1 MLKKRVPTN
10 VNISSTNLMLPPQ
23 CSASQTSINSKGST
37 LNLSPNSRMPWK
49 IVLLGEAGVGKTSLV
64 KQFLNH
70 CYSPNYN
77 PTVEDSYWHNIN
89 LPDGLNQCLEILD
102 TSGFYQFPAMKELN
116 VKMGTAFI
124 LVFDLTKYESLQSLI
139 ETRQYIINVKGS
151 ENVPIL
157 LIGNKCDAINYFEPT
172 VVANNDNG
180 SSMPAETDT
189 SSLSSAIL
197 NETISV
203 RAAKLASTV
212 FKSKYLETSAKMN
225 INVAKM
231 FDIVVN
237 LILRELDELRQQQES
252 ANMGQSVNRRNSSI
266 SFVRRISV
274 GTVNKMSEQSRRYS
288 EPVVN
293 ENQASNG
300 ANKKNKKTTSSS
312 GKDSSSILT
321 PTSSTRRKQKYCTI
335 S

>member
-1 MLKKRVPTN
+1 
-10 VNISSTNLMLPPQ
+10 MLPPQ

-37 LNLSPNSRMPWK
+37 TNLSPNSRMPWK

-139 ETRQYIINVKGS
+139 ETRQYIMNVKGS

-157 LIGNKCDAINYFEPT
+157 LIGNKCDAINYFEPA
-172 VVANNDNG
+172 VVQLSNNDTV
-180 SSMPAETDT
+180 SSQQQTGGGEATTTTGDT
-189 SSLSSAIL
+189 SSLSSSTAIL

-203 RAAKLASTV
+203 KAAKLANTV

-225 INVAKM
+225 INVTKM

-237 LILRELDELRQQQES
+237 LILKELDEIRQQQES
-252 ANMGQSVNRRNSSI
+252 ANLGQSVNRRNSSI

-293 ENQASNG
+293 ENQSSNG
-300 ANKKNKKTTSSS
+300 ANKKSKKTTSSS
-312 GKDSSSILT
+312 GKDSSILT
-321 PTSSTRRKQKYCTI
+321 PTSSTRRKQKYCSI